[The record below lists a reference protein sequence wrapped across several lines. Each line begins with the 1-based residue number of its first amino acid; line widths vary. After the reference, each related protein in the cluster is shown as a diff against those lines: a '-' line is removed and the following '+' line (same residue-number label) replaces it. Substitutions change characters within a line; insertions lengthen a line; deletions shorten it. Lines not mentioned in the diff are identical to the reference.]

1 LERLIVACRASKAAA
16 GDPAMPSAFAA
27 AQQSS
32 EAAHLNAGK
41 EIPNAFVL
49 AFLRS
54 VFAALD
60 DAALCAGAAGE
71 NAQQPRAVNLDAT
84 AFGVSRCVRL
94 CVGAGAKETSAAEGS
109 RHTGEGWH
117 ETLSHRGR

>member
-1 LERLIVACRASKAAA
+1 
-16 GDPAMPSAFAA
+16 MPSAFVLAL
-27 AQQSS
+27 QYS
-32 EAAHLNAGK
+32 EAAHVNAGK

-54 VFAALD
+54 VFAGLD
-60 DAALCAGAAGE
+60 DAAGCSSAAGE
-71 NAQQPRAVNLDAT
+71 NAQPARAVNLDAT
-84 AFGVSRCVRL
+84 AFGVSRCERL
-94 CVGAGAKETSAAEGS
+94 CVDTGARETSAAETS